1 MIWLDLLFCVCYEVF
16 CSHEDSFV
24 VRTETLESDPG
35 KLISWLHP

>member
-1 MIWLDLLFCVCYEVF
+1 MIGLDLLFCVCYEVF

-24 VRTETLESDPG
+24 VKTRDFGIRPW